1 MQKLKK
7 ILCFRSLHLIS
18 SSSWSHESV
27 EEECWRT
34 EQETDTP
41 AQADGQ
47 DRVLLGSDGLG
58 AHREHDCQVSEV
70 KILWNCEDD
79 YFHQEP
85 DLLHQSI
92 TWTEFTIEENMSE
105 SCWTKKLLKNSE
117 MKVILPIS
125 GHEDE
130 CVDGD
135 IGSADDDGLVEATPQ
150 LSEVPGRG
158 KSIVSSCEGNTEYQE
173 QQIRNLR
180 RQIYLKTKQR
190 DDLKMLFFYD
200 SSTYTK
206 LDILRKL
213 KII

>member
-27 EEECWRT
+27 EKEGWRT

-105 SCWTKKLLKNSE
+105 NCWTKKLLKNSE
-117 MKVILPIS
+117 MS
-125 GHEDE
+125 D
-130 CVDGD
+130 
-135 IGSADDDGLVEATPQ
+135 
-150 LSEVPGRG
+150 
-158 KSIVSSCEGNTEYQE
+158 
-173 QQIRNLR
+173 
-180 RQIYLKTKQR
+180 
-190 DDLKMLFFYD
+190 
-200 SSTYTK
+200 STYQWPWGRVCRWRHRQCRRWWFGWGDTTT
-206 LDILRKL
+206 LRSARPR
-213 KII
+213 

>member
-1 MQKLKK
+1 MLENWTRDWHPSPGWWPGSCSAWFWWSWSSPGTRLPSIWSENIVKLWRW
-7 ILCFRSLHLIS
+7 LFSSGARPS
-18 SSSWSHESV
+18 SSV
-27 EEECWRT
+27 NYVNRIYN
-34 EQETDTP
+34 
-41 AQADGQ
+41 
-47 DRVLLGSDGLG
+47 RRKYV
-58 AHREHDCQVSEV
+58 R
-70 KILWNCEDD
+70 
-79 YFHQEP
+79 
-85 DLLHQSI
+85 
-92 TWTEFTIEENMSE
+92 
-105 SCWTKKLLKNSE
+105 KLLKKLVKNSE
-117 MKVILPIS
+117 IKVILPIS

-180 RQIYLKTKQR
+180 RQKYLKTKQW
-190 DDLKMLFFYD
+190 DDLKMLCD

-213 KII
+213 KTI